1 MDNFY
6 LKYAEDIP
14 YPLPSV
20 KIIKDKY
27 INIWKENILNELMI
41 LKNLFLNKYSLYLND
56 NIILLLNNI
65 ASLIEQFRYLFLE
78 QYLYYL
84 DNDDKFYININDNMN
99 IFKITFL
106 KESYNKILLLID
118 NLCSCNKILPLIYT
132 DKLINYEI
140 KKDCPSKNLQV
151 HINNEDIY
159 NKLFSDIK
167 IIENEFENNELN

>member
-14 YPLPSV
+14 HPLPSV

-27 INIWKENILNELMI
+27 INIWKGNILNELMI

-84 DNDDKFYININDNMN
+84 DNDDKF
-99 IFKITFL
+99 
-106 KESYNKILLLID
+106 
-118 NLCSCNKILPLIYT
+118 
-132 DKLINYEI
+132 
-140 KKDCPSKNLQV
+140 
-151 HINNEDIY
+151 
-159 NKLFSDIK
+159 
-167 IIENEFENNELN
+167 